1 MSDLPSTRTDQWS
14 QPGRSLL
21 AFLIAVAVAA
31 SAAVTVGSAALGDYR
46 QDAKP
51 SIDALSQGNLQE
63 ALTHPALMGSVSIL
77 LRAPL
82 VALARVGHAG
92 ELGGYRA
99 GAMACL
105 LFAALTG
112 VGLALSRRSSLPPAM
127 LAVIVVLTVV
137 NPASTAAILLGHPEE
152 ALGAALCVAAVA
164 LALRDRV
171 ILAAIALGLA
181 LATKQWAILAVAPVI
196 LATPGGSRVRLTAIA
211 GGIAAVLT
219 IPLLLADPAGF
230 SQTSRMA
237 ATAAGTMTPT
247 TWWFFLATPDR
258 MQFDHLAG
266 YATELTVYRTPS
278 WLGQVAHP
286 LIVGAVVIGGALVHW
301 SKRSRDAALPLLALL
316 FLLRCTLD
324 PVDNAYYHLPLLL
337 SLLAWETLATRRTLP
352 YVTMLAAAALWLTY
366 SVIDQGAA
374 RPTVGLVYACW
385 TGLLALHLI
394 RSIWLCRPAIE
405 GATAAGGY
413 GEAPWRRLRSQTW
426 TT

>member
-1 MSDLPSTRTDQWS
+1 MSDPPSTSTGAW
-14 QPGRSLL
+14 PELGRAPLV
-21 AFLIAVAVAA
+21 FLVAVAVAA
-31 SAAVTVGSAALGDYR
+31 SAAVTLGSAAPGDYP

-51 SIDALSQGNLQE
+51 SVDALSQGNLHE

-77 LRAPL
+77 LRAPF
-82 VALARVGHAG
+82 VALAQVAHAG
-92 ELGGYRA
+92 ELGRYQA

-105 LFAALTG
+105 LFAALLG
-112 VGLALSRRSSLPPAM
+112 VGLAVSRRSSLPPAM
-127 LAVIVVLTVV
+127 LAVIVVLAVV
-137 NPASTAAILLGHPEE
+137 NPASTAAVLLGHPEE

-196 LATPGGSRVRLTAIA
+196 LATPKGSRVRLSVVA
-211 GGIAAVLT
+211 GGIAAALT
-219 IPLLLADPAGF
+219 IPLLLADPTGF
-230 SQTSRMA
+230 GQTSRMA
-237 ATAAGTMTPT
+237 ANAAGAMTPT
-247 TWWFFLATPDR
+247 TWWFFLAAPDR
-258 MQFDHLAG
+258 VQLDHLAG
-266 YATELTVYRTPS
+266 YATELTVYRTPL
-278 WLGQVAHP
+278 WLGQIAHP
-286 LIVGAVVIGGALVHW
+286 LIVGAVVVGGVLVHW

-337 SLLAWETLATRRTLP
+337 ALLAWETLSTRQALP
-352 YVTMLAAAALWLTY
+352 YVTMLSAAALWVTY
-366 SVIDQGAA
+366 SLIEQGAA

-385 TGLLALHLI
+385 TGLLALYLL
-394 RSIWLCRPAIE
+394 RGIWSCRPVLE
-405 GATAAGGY
+405 GTTAAGGY